1 MLQYGYLFRT
11 LLPKKAHPGTSI
23 DRYKGI
29 GFGQEKSNEVSAMKS
44 LVPLALVGLV
54 LAIGLA
60 LPFSEDKDEV
70 DRAELKN
77 NANDFSADD
86 SEK

>member
-1 MLQYGYLFRT
+1 M
-11 LLPKKAHPGTSI
+11 SI

-29 GFGQEKSNEVSAMKS
+29 GFWSREKQQVPVMKS
-44 LVPLALVGLV
+44 LVLLALVGLV

-60 LPFSEDKDEV
+60 LPFSEDEDEV